1 MGSNK
6 SLNANCLFTIFPRQ
20 IRAENEAQFYQLTR
34 QTTADFLKIITEKP
48 LNWIPA
54 IFAISTIFLWIEEWR
69 LFKKYRERNKP
80 KWVHC
85 SVNGPDAENV
95 KIIKKGRMKESSDA
109 LGSIGAEAF
118 KKAPFLN
125 SSLILR
131 ISETCLITT
140 TDRRS
145 KAKKTRKTKLFCSR
159 TKKRWRAKQSL
170 RRPAYMMH

>member
-20 IRAENEAQFYQLTR
+20 IRAENEAQFYQLAR
-34 QTTADFLKIITEKP
+34 PTTADFLKIITEKP
-48 LNWIPA
+48 LNWI
-54 IFAISTIFLWIEEWR
+54 AISTIFLWIEEWR